1 MCIHGLACGLNQLQI
16 HWICDVIFEQDNS
29 MLQTLPDEIYVMDLQ
44 GHLNGNPVCP
54 FAKMNQGFYAV
65 CPFNVDIFSWWWK
78 YLWTPK
84 CK

>member
-1 MCIHGLACGLNQLQI
+1 
-16 HWICDVIFEQDNS
+16 

-65 CPFNVDIFSWWWK
+65 CPFNVDIFSW
-78 YLWTPK
+78 
-84 CK
+84 